1 MENKLY
7 AAMSLQVNFE
17 IHSSHIY
24 VNMATYFESIGLE
37 GFANFF
43 WVQFEEETF
52 HARKMMTF
60 LSTRGYRPAIEALP
74 KPMVQFESPLQAFEA
89 ALAHEKIVSGRIHEL
104 MKLARESSD
113 FAAESLLGWFINE
126 QVEEEANFEMIVT
139 KVRLVKDAGL
149 YLLDQ
154 ELAARTFV
162 APVN

>member
-24 VNMATYFESIGLE
+24 VNMATYFESVGLD

-52 HARKMMTF
+52 HARKMMDF
-60 LSTRGYRPAIEALP
+60 LSTRGYRPVIEALP
-74 KPMVQFESPLQAFEA
+74 KPSAQFESPIQAFEA
-89 ALAHEKIVSGRIHEL
+89 ALAHEHVVTHRINEL

-113 FAAESLLGWFINE
+113 FAAESLLQWFINE
-126 QVEEEANFEMIVT
+126 QVEEEANFDLILN
-139 KVRLVKDAGL
+139 KVKLVKDAGL
-149 YLLDQ
+149 YILDQ
-154 ELAARTFV
+154 ELATRTFV
-162 APVN
+162 VPQN